1 MKTELIKRACDIAS
15 NSHNTLR
22 VLAVSG
28 AQHIPPEDLE
38 LFAKNGFSDIKGS
51 YALIKGETMLSLQ
64 NVMNPEPDPDA
75 IYSDDFI
82 KVYLVIN
89 PDNTVNAYATAAE
102 VFEPPHVVQFYN
114 DIRAITEAE
123 LPLKVKRSMMNK
135 IKYRGFDLMDT
146 IAFNQNWLRDSI
158 VNDPDIRMPKKCAEC
173 LHSAGMRNDDC
184 LDELVRECAVRH
196 YVPEEDIRYN
206 TVYVGWMR
214 KTQDGDCF
222 VMGVDVYGS
231 ETTKSITV
239 MFFIGD
245 DGRIHSADITGG
257 SGKTFF
263 ESDDYAAVTGRAKV
277 IEIWRIQP
285 E

>member
-102 VFEPPHVVQFYN
+102 VFEPAHVVQFYN
-114 DIRAITEAE
+114 NVRAIIEAE
-123 LPLKVKRSMMNK
+123 LPLEVKHYHRNRK
-135 IKYRGFDLMDT
+135 
-146 IAFNQNWLRDSI
+146 QN
-158 VNDPDIRMPKKCAEC
+158 N
-173 LHSAGMRNDDC
+173 
-184 LDELVRECAVRH
+184 
-196 YVPEEDIRYN
+196 
-206 TVYVGWMR
+206 
-214 KTQDGDCF
+214 
-222 VMGVDVYGS
+222 
-231 ETTKSITV
+231 
-239 MFFIGD
+239 
-245 DGRIHSADITGG
+245 
-257 SGKTFF
+257 
-263 ESDDYAAVTGRAKV
+263 
-277 IEIWRIQP
+277 
-285 E
+285 